1 MVGAVSL
8 RDEPRPVELVEGA
21 LFEPDREGAD
31 LVAAFGGGEGGER
44 AGVDPAREE
53 HPNRNVGDQ
62 MRADG
67 VAEPAAELL
76 GERLLIFG
84 PELIGWGRRRS
95 RVSADRH
102 LSPLG
107 DQEVPGRQL
116 PRLLEDRQGCR
127 DRIEGEERLER
138 VGIDLAGETGLAEQR
153 LQLRCKRERSIRDP
167 VVEGLDPE
175 AVSGE
180 HDPALTRVPE
190 RDREHPP
197 QILDERR
204 STLLIEVN
212 QNLGVALGR
221 ERVAPRSQP
230 VHQPAV
236 VINLA
241 VLDHADTTVLARDR
255 LVAAGEIDDGEPPHC
270 EPAGTIDHAPV

>member
-1 MVGAVSL
+1 
-8 RDEPRPVELVEGA
+8 
-21 LFEPDREGAD
+21 
-31 LVAAFGGGEGGER
+31 
-44 AGVDPAREE
+44 
-53 HPNRNVGDQ
+53 
-62 MRADG
+62 
-67 VAEPAAELL
+67 
-76 GERLLIFG
+76 
-84 PELIGWGRRRS
+84 
-95 RVSADRH
+95 
-102 LSPLG
+102 
-107 DQEVPGRQL
+107 VPGRQL

-180 HDPALTRVPE
+180 HDPALTRV
-190 RDREHPP
+190 
-197 QILDERR
+197 
-204 STLLIEVN
+204 EVN